1 MSGTPLVG
9 ILHPVIITR
18 DFARARHYYETLLGF
33 VARPVTVHDPVKI
46 ARLGGPAHVAAQAV
60 ILHAPDG
67 SELEIA
73 AFTQPDGQSETTAGW
88 ADAGIRSITFKV
100 ISIRAMIGRLA
111 AVGYGLV
118 NEIVEFI
125 VEDRAVQ
132 VAYVHAPD
140 GVIVTLLQEGT
151 L

>member
-1 MSGTPLVG
+1 MITPLVG

-18 DFARARHYYETLLGF
+18 DFARARHYYEDLLGF
-33 VARPVTVHDPVKI
+33 VARPVTVHDPDKI
-46 ARLGGPAHVAAQAV
+46 GRLGGPKDIEAEAV

-73 AFTQPDGQSETTAGW
+73 AFTRPEGAAATSAGW

-100 ISIRAMIGRLA
+100 TAIEAMIDRLA
-111 AVGYGLV
+111 AAGYALV
-118 NEIVEFI
+118 NEIVEFV
-125 VEDRAVQ
+125 VEAQPVQ

-140 GVIVTLLQEGT
+140 GVIVTLLQEGR

>member
-1 MSGTPLVG
+1 ME
-9 ILHPVIITR
+9 R
-18 DFARARHYYETLLGF
+18 LLTDI
-33 VARPVTVHDPVKI
+33 VS
-46 ARLGGPAHVAAQAV
+46 Q
-60 ILHAPDG
+60 
-67 SELEIA
+67 LEVLLA
-73 AFTQPDGQSETTAGW
+73 NG
-88 ADAGIRSITFKV
+88 
-100 ISIRAMIGRLA
+100 IRAMIGRLA
-111 AVGYGLV
+111 AAGYGLV